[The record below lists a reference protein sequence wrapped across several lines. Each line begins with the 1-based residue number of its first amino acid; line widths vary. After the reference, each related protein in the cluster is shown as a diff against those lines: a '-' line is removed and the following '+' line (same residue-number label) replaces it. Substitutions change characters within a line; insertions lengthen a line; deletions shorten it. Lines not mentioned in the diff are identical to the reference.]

1 MGGTGRTGFL
11 AFWRGF
17 ASADGGFIT
26 SGLALPWGT
35 LPSPVAA
42 APGELGMVGGTG
54 RTSFLTFLGGFAF
67 SALPSPAA
75 AAAAAAPGELGAVD
89 GARGRT
95 GFWGSRGGF
104 ASADGGFTSV
114 GAAFALGVVPLP
126 AVFLVAG

>member
-1 MGGTGRTGFL
+1 
-11 AFWRGF
+11 
-17 ASADGGFIT
+17 
-26 SGLALPWGT
+26 
-35 LPSPVAA
+35 
-42 APGELGMVGGTG
+42 MVGGTG

-67 SALPSPAA
+67 SALPSP
-75 AAAAAAPGELGAVD
+75 AAAAPGELGAVD